1 MEINNLLETKTFNG
15 KMACLF
21 LHKETFKLITPTED
35 DWMSEVIPLTLF
47 NELHR
52 MPVNESVLK
61 VKELIFN
68 WLSQNDYL
76 DKFEIV
82 DITHSIFKSGLNKE
96 TIALVRE
103 FKINQILND

>member
-1 MEINNLLETKTFNG
+1 MEIKNLLEAKEFNG
-15 KMACLF
+15 KQTCLF
-21 LHKETFKLITPTED
+21 YHDGNFKLITPIEH
-35 DWMSEVIPLTLF
+35 DWMSNAITF
-47 NELHR
+47 GNFKELHN
-52 MPVNESVLK
+52 MSKTESVLK

-68 WLSQNDYL
+68 WLCKNSYL

-82 DITHSIFKSGLNKE
+82 DITHPIFQSGLSNQ